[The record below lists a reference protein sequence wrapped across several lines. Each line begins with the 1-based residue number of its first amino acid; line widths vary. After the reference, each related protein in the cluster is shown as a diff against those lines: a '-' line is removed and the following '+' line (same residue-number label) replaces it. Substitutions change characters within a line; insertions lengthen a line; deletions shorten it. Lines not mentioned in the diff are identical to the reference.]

1 MDWTMGPFDRVIV
14 AHASANH
21 GAFLITLDRNIR
33 QHYTNGI
40 W

>member
-1 MDWTMGPFDRVIV
+1 MGPFDRVIV